1 MDPRQIVSGLISG
14 EISDFTSTEQH
25 EALIVAEQAYCEGHN
40 ILATKLC
47 GHLNE
52 AESQIMEFRA
62 AQLKNDADSAQQCL
76 AVALEICRTKQNRD
90 HILEARIRMEW
101 GILRASIGEFDDA
114 GIDLKWAVDRLG
126 TISEGHRWHGIAL
139 LNMAEWHRNRGEFGM
154 ALAIHS
160 QISRHGPHLVEIVAI
175 SRRRAAELLIDKNHI
190 YSAMRNLWIAH
201 HGFRQTN
208 MPEEAIDAGLH
219 WIDLGLTEVSK
230 NAPEMQ
236 TAIVESTPR
245 SAGEPKQRVWIH
257 PNDLKYMYEW
267 INERKSDDIVSLGV
281 LDDAFQALQS

>member
-40 ILATKLC
+40 NLATKLC
-47 GHLNE
+47 AHLNE
-52 AESQIMEFRA
+52 AESHIMEFRA

-76 AVALEICRTKQNRD
+76 AAALEICRTKQNRD

-101 GILRASIGEFDDA
+101 GILRASIGEFDEA

-139 LNMAEWHRNRGEFGM
+139 LNMAEWHRTRGELGM

-160 QISRHGPHLVEIVAI
+160 GISRQGPHLIEIISI
-175 SRRRAAELLIDKNHI
+175 SRRNAAELLVEKDHI
-190 YSAMRNLWIAH
+190 YSAIRNLWIAH

-208 MPEEAIDAGLH
+208 MESEAIDAGLH
-219 WIDLGLTEVSK
+219 WIDLGLTEISK
-230 NAPEMQ
+230 DAPTMENAVKQ
-236 TAIVESTPR
+236 ATPR
-245 SAGEPKQRVWIH
+245 SAGDSKQRVWIH
-257 PNDLKYMYEW
+257 PDDLSYMYNW
-267 INERKSDDIVSLGV
+267 INNRTNDTAALAV
-281 LDDAFQALQS
+281 LDDAHQAIQS